1 MNRAHSNDRL
11 KNKTKVIKTN
21 NQSEGKFLKEP
32 MRTQTKTRKLSKA
45 RENAGVQ
52 VAIRVSLVS
61 DLFRINLSFKDHS
74 LSNVR

>member
-1 MNRAHSNDRL
+1 
-11 KNKTKVIKTN
+11 
-21 NQSEGKFLKEP
+21 

-61 DLFRINLSFKDHS
+61 DWFRINLSFKDHS
-74 LSNVR
+74 LSSVR